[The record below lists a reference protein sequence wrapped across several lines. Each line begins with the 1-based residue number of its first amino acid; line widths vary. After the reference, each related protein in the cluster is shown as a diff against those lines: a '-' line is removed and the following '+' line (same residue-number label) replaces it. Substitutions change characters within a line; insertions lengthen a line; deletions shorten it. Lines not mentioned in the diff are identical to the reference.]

1 MLSPL
6 LVLVGGHRVSEEDHP
21 PGVIAHTSDFH
32 EDFSKPH
39 DMRKAYLE
47 IWKSKF
53 SQALT
58 HTFVLFFPFGSHS
71 FIIIVTGLLL
81 PATSLVPFQKN
92 CHLEHL
98 FCWLE
103 DNYNA
108 HFKAQSNTTVC
119 FVQQMFNG
127 HYPNTSRPKPWTRDG
142 HFHLIPTLVCPT
154 SHSTPKPLRILPEL
168 ISSPNLL
175 DTNHPCPTFTY
186 TCYELAWTLIKDRKN
201 MSGKKQKE

>member
-1 MLSPL
+1 MRIFLSPMTWGKL
-6 LVLVGGHRVSEEDHP
+6 
-21 PGVIAHTSDFH
+21 
-32 EDFSKPH
+32 
-39 DMRKAYLE
+39 
-47 IWKSKF
+47 IWKSGNQNSPRLLHILLF
-53 SQALT
+53 
-58 HTFVLFFPFGSHS
+58 FFFPFGSHS

-142 HFHLIPTLVCPT
+142 HFHLIPTLVCPS